1 MAACELKGE
10 LRFRDGETK
19 TITVKAENNLKSI
32 ISGVKKLN
40 SEVSEVLTSLV
51 EKEKCLGADGN
62 KGSSPVDD
70 EEDEDDRDEQE
81 EEAKETT
88 VVKSNSDGP
97 PAKRLKSLKP

>member
-19 TITVKAENNLKSI
+19 TIAVKAENNLKSI

-40 SEVSEVLTSLV
+40 SEVSDVLTSLV
-51 EKEKCLGADGN
+51 EKEKCLSGDGN
-62 KGSSPVDD
+62 KGSSPVDE
-70 EEDEDDRDEQE
+70 EEDEDDSDEQE
-81 EEAKETT
+81 EAKDTT